1 MKYIG
6 KQPFIVTLAMISSIA
21 MYVPMIHAGWQEN
34 WPVART
40 FLYHG
45 TFLLILSVMV
55 AIATSTRK
63 RQHSQRFPLL
73 EVSLSFLVLP
83 LMLGMPLAHL
93 SPSTRLLDAY
103 FEMLACLTTTGATLF
118 PDPQLLPESLHL
130 WRSLVAWLGGLLVL
144 VVAFAVFAPL
154 GIGGFEMQNVSR
166 SIHQPGEE
174 IAASD
179 MSKRLARHLRRIAPV
194 YFGVTIL
201 LAVALALAGD
211 RTFVALSH
219 SMAVISTSGIS
230 PVGGLGGSASGIL
243 GEVFVFL
250 FLVLAVSRHSQ
261 TFDRD
266 LRNWRSFKRDKEI
279 NLALA
284 CVFVIP
290 LFMLLR
296 FVFLVAESG
305 SRPDPESL
313 LAVLWGSV
321 FTVMSFLTTT
331 GFESSLWGSENTLFD
346 VGTTG
351 LVLMG
356 LASMGGGVA
365 TTAGGIKLLR
375 VYAVY
380 KHGRRELTRLS
391 HPSSV
396 GGAGERAR
404 MIRRQGAYVAWVFMV
419 LFFMALAAATLALT
433 ATGLGFE
440 ESLALAVA
448 SLSNTAPIASIQNT
462 GPIGYLDIT
471 DPAMLV
477 LGITMMVGRLE
488 VLAVLSLLSP
498 SYWWR

>member
-1 MKYIG
+1 MKHIG
-6 KQPFIVTLAMISSIA
+6 KQPLIVTLAMISSIA

-34 WPVART
+34 WPVARA

-45 TFLLILSVMV
+45 TFFMILSLMV
-55 AIATSTRK
+55 AIATSRSTR
-63 RQHSQRFPLL
+63 RRSHRFPLL
-73 EVSLSFLVLP
+73 EVSLGFLFLP

-118 PDPQLLPESLHL
+118 PDPQLLAEPLHL

-166 SIHQPGEE
+166 SVHQPGDE

-179 MSKRLARHLRRIAPV
+179 ISERIARHLRRIAPV
-194 YFGVTIL
+194 YLGVTIL
-201 LAVALALAGD
+201 LAVALALAGE

-219 SMAVISTSGIS
+219 AMAVISTSGIS
-230 PVGGLGGSASGIL
+230 PVGGFDGSASGIL

-266 LRNWRSFKRDKEI
+266 LGNWRSFKRDKEV

-284 CVFVIP
+284 CIILIP
-290 LFMLLR
+290 LCIFFR
-296 FVFLVAESG
+296 FLYVVAESG

-313 LAVLWGSV
+313 FAVLWGSV
-321 FTVMSFLTTT
+321 FTVMSFMTTT
-331 GFESSLWGSENTLFD
+331 GFESALWSPDINLLD
-346 VGTTG
+346 AGTTG

-391 HPSSV
+391 HPNSV

-419 LFFMALAAATLALT
+419 LFFVALSAATLALT

-440 ESLALAVA
+440 ESLVLAVA
-448 SLSNTAPIASIQNT
+448 SLTNTAPIASMQGA
-462 GPIGYLDIT
+462 GPIGYLDVT
-471 DPAMLV
+471 DSVMLI
-477 LGITMMVGRLE
+477 LCLTMMIGRLE
-488 VLAVLSLLSP
+488 VLAVLSLFSP